1 MQIERFHSASHGS
14 PAATRGPHVP
24 VSSNGAASD
33 SSQGVETT
41 TSATTWRELSPEIER
56 WSLRLAAEPEVRPDV
71 VAAARLRLSS
81 GAVLTRSAAE
91 QTAAAI
97 VRTE

>member
-1 MQIERFHSASHGS
+1 MQIERFLSASHGS
-14 PAATRGPHVP
+14 LAGPRGPL
-24 VSSNGAASD
+24 VSSNGIATD
-33 SSQGVETT
+33 SSEGVKTT

-56 WSLRLAAEPEVRPDV
+56 WSSRLAAEPEVRPDV

-97 VRTE
+97 IRR

>member
-1 MQIERFHSASHGS
+1 MQIERFLS
-14 PAATRGPHVP
+14 PPHVSPPAHRGPHV
-24 VSSNGAASD
+24 SSNGIASN
-33 SSQGVETT
+33 SSRSVETT

-56 WSLRLAAEPEVRPDV
+56 WSSQLAAEPEVRPDV
-71 VAAARLRLSS
+71 VTAARLRLAS
-81 GAVLTRSAAE
+81 GALFTRRVAE

>member
-1 MQIERFHSASHGS
+1 MQIERFHSASHVS
-14 PAATRGPHVP
+14 PTASRGPQA
-24 VSSNGAASD
+24 SSNGVASD
-33 SSQGVETT
+33 SSQDVETT
-41 TSATTWRELSPEIER
+41 TSATTWRQLSPEIER

-71 VAAARLRLSS
+71 VTAARLRLSS
-81 GAVLTRSAAE
+81 GALLTRRAAE

>member
-1 MQIERFHSASHGS
+1 MQIERFLSASHGS
-14 PAATRGPHVP
+14 PATPRGPHFT
-24 VSSNGAASD
+24 SSGVASH

-56 WSLRLAAEPEVRPDV
+56 WSSRLAAEPEVRPEV
-71 VAAARLRLSS
+71 VTAARLRLSS
-81 GAVLTRSAAE
+81 GALITRRAAE

>member
-14 PAATRGPHVP
+14 PPAPRGPQF
-24 VSSNGAASD
+24 SSYGVASD
-33 SSQGVETT
+33 SLQGVETT
-41 TSATTWRELSPEIER
+41 TATTWRELSPEIER
-56 WSLRLAAEPEVRPDV
+56 WSSRLAAEPEVRPDV
-71 VAAARLRLSS
+71 VTAARLRLSS
-81 GAVLTRSAAE
+81 GALLTRRAAE

>member
-1 MQIERFHSASHGS
+1 MQIERFLSASHVS
-14 PAATRGPHVP
+14 PTASRGPQI
-24 VSSNGAASD
+24 SSNEVASH
-33 SSQGVETT
+33 SSQDVETT

-56 WSLRLAAEPEVRPDV
+56 WSSRLASEPEVRPDV
-71 VAAARLRLSS
+71 VNAARLRLSS
-81 GAVLTRSAAE
+81 GALLTRRAAE